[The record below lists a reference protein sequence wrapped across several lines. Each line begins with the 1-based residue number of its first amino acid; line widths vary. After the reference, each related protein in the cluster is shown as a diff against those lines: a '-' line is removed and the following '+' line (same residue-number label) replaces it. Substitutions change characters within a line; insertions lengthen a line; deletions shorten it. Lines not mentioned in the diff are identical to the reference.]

1 MENIKIYK
9 RDDNGNIK
17 KLDYID
23 ETGNSKLNTVMHDI
37 VDLIVVG
44 DYVNGYKI
52 TSIQEIN
59 KYYPKRLLFSEDEE
73 NEVMICFNNDD
84 IKTVVTKEKFA
95 SVMYQV

>member
-1 MENIKIYK
+1 MKGYA
-9 RDDNGNIK
+9 RDDNGNIE
-17 KLDYID
+17 KLDCID
-23 ETGNSKLNTVMHDI
+23 KASNLKFNKVKHNI

-59 KYYPKRLLFSEDEE
+59 DYYPKRLLFSEDEN

-84 IKTVVTKEKFA
+84 IKTVMTKEKIA
-95 SVMYQV
+95 DVIYQFR